1 METPRGWKTWPTC
14 TQTLKPSYSAPFI
27 SLWCVSKGQLS
38 VVMIL
43 SDTEW
48 RDTGRRIKVL
58 DCLWLEAFRRTII
71 NVTRKDKPGN
81 NWHTLLESSG
91 TQTIVKQHEKIMQM
105 WKRSNFGLPC
115 LSSVGVCRVILAVFS
130 ALARGTNDPEKVMLK
145 LSSAVK
151 EQERKWTVVTWPGRG
166 GYNTA
171 TATVAHRCCNL
182 RRCHKVSNPESVGR
196 FTA

>member
-1 METPRGWKTWPTC
+1 MLFNREKQPEEGNRGKWALRKLTERLQIKETSALTVWWMINLSWNFAYCWVAMETPRGWKTWQTC

-115 LSSVGVCRVILAVFS
+115 LSSVGVCRVI
-130 ALARGTNDPEKVMLK
+130 
-145 LSSAVK
+145 
-151 EQERKWTVVTWPGRG
+151 
-166 GYNTA
+166 
-171 TATVAHRCCNL
+171 
-182 RRCHKVSNPESVGR
+182 
-196 FTA
+196 